1 MSIAKYFPLRFS
13 LVGQDIR
20 TDAAEL
26 MVDRTK
32 GVYQVAFDPDEIW
45 SGYDGQM
52 KAVFRPAFG
61 QKVEADVVDF
71 QADIPPEAIHSPW
84 MQVGVYAKDGNI
96 IYPTVFSSRIMI
108 RDGSFMT

>member
-1 MSIAKYFPLRFS
+1 MSIAQHAPIQFS

-32 GVYQVAFDPDEIW
+32 GVYLVEFDPDETW
-45 SGYDGQM
+45 AAYDGKM

-71 QADIPPEAIHSPW
+71 QAEIPQDAIRAPW
-84 MQVGVYAKDGNI
+84 VQIGVYAQDGNVV
-96 IYPTVFSSRIMI
+96 YPTVFSSRIAVN
-108 RDGSFMT
+108 DGTYII

>member
-45 SGYDGQM
+45 SGYDGKM
-52 KAVFRPAFG
+52 TAVFRPAFG
-61 QKVEADVVDF
+61 QIIEAEVVDF
-71 QADIPPEAIHSPW
+71 QADIPQEAIHSPW

-96 IYPTVFSSRIMI
+96 LYPTVFSSRIMI
-108 RDGSFMT
+108 LDGAL